1 MAIDQ
6 IHFVSDDVDANQTNT
21 VTLHGPNVR
30 RLTDTL
36 KKFKFIFQSKK
47 FIRKKTYC
55 VVGSQIAVDKSSN
68 KSGSSIAFS

>member
-47 FIRKKTYC
+47 KKKINT
-55 VVGSQIAVDKSSN
+55 KPE
-68 KSGSSIAFS
+68 